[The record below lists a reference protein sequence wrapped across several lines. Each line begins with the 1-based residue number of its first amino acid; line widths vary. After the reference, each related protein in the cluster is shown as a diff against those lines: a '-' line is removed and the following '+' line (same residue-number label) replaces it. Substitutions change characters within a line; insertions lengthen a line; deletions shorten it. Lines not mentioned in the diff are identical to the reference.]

1 MTQPFVRQEKNK
13 SREMRQLG
21 KTLNNLS
28 STLCNFAFLLFSF
41 LFLVSE
47 YEILIWCRKALP
59 IAIAVAAVALAGL
72 YFYLNSAF

>member
-28 STLCNFAFLLFSF
+28 STLCNFAFFLFSF
-41 LFLVSE
+41 FLVSE

>member
-28 STLCNFAFLLFSF
+28 STLCNFSFF

-72 YFYLNSAF
+72 YFYLNSTF

>member
-28 STLCNFAFLLFSF
+28 STLCNFAFFF
-41 LFLVSE
+41 LFVSE